1 MEIPTNKNQHVK
13 FEANVKQ
20 LLLIKISMAFGSTAT
35 IQVSKM
41 QIRSFTKNQSLCRTQ
56 LNDMY
61 INIVSWNLGFSEIQ
75 VHYIYKQKDLVYNG
89 HVLPC
94 SYKNENCQPTAHF
107 PSWTFLFQIELCFVS
122 FSHQLEAKTTKSK
135 NRFRIESLPVGQNT
149 ENMPACHS
157 LFNKNPGYRN
167 TSFEVLPEINFFCNQ
182 QSLYHKTQNEDIPVR
197 NQGGFNTHTGLP
209 ERRNV
214 FETPINW
221 RKNEVS
227 KSRPR
232 FVTLDVRSKK

>member
-1 MEIPTNKNQHVK
+1 MQCLDTMLVATRSVKIMYNIFWICPTNSLTELSTLLNRLSFVEIPTNKNQHVK

-41 QIRSFTKNQSLCRTQ
+41 QIRSFTKNQSLCGTQ

-61 INIVSWNLGFSEIQ
+61 FNVVSWNLGFSEIQ
-75 VHYIYKQKDLVYNG
+75 VHYNYKQKDLVYNG

-122 FSHQLEAKTTKSK
+122 FSYQLEAKTTQSK

-157 LFNKNPGYRN
+157 LFNKNPG
-167 TSFEVLPEINFFCNQ
+167 LPIYKF
-182 QSLYHKTQNEDIPVR
+182 
-197 NQGGFNTHTGLP
+197 
-209 ERRNV
+209 
-214 FETPINW
+214 
-221 RKNEVS
+221 
-227 KSRPR
+227 
-232 FVTLDVRSKK
+232 